1 MIEHRITITND
12 HGLHAR
18 PCTMIVK
25 AAIKY
30 RSDFQIILE
39 SEDMYINGKS
49 VLSMLQLAAPKGTEL
64 VLKADGVDEE
74 YLMEEIVRMFEENFE
89 KEKLQA

>member
-1 MIEHRITITND
+1 MIERRITISND
-12 HGLHAR
+12 DGLHAR

-30 RSDFQIILE
+30 RSDFQIIYE
-39 SEDMYINGKS
+39 EEDIYVNGKS

-64 VLKADGVDEE
+64 VLKAEGIDEE
-74 YLMEEIVRMFEENFE
+74 YLIKEIVKMFESKFVVEA
-89 KEKLQA
+89 KRT